1 MDDSPHMP
9 TNQNLPP
16 RYAEVVVNVPLHRA
30 RKGVDEDEDPP
41 VSQAYHYAIPH
52 GMVVLPGQLVWVS
65 FRSQYCQGVVV
76 ALSGASPVAQT
87 KEILQVM
94 DPQPLIWPWQL
105 ALARWMSEYY
115 LCSLAEAAFV
125 MLPPGIEQRVVTTFT
140 YLLAPNEM
148 IPAGLTNPQRDLL
161 AWLQRKGSANLDDVR
176 TALRR
181 TGKTDAAEIANQL
194 VRKGLA
200 QKLVRIQPPQVRVK
214 TERMARLAVDAGG
227 VTGDLLESLKRAP
240 KQRLVLEYLRDM
252 GEAPAAQVA
261 KETGAG
267 SQALAA
273 LAGRGLVTLGE
284 RTVRRDPLAG
294 RDFGISTPLHLTP
307 EQEVAWTELSTG
319 LDELGEGPAAGRRP
333 GVYLLH
339 GVTGSGKTELYLR
352 TLDSVLQQ
360 GKQAIVM
367 VPEIALTPQT
377 IHRFASRFPGRVAVL
392 HSKLSMGEHFDEWRR
407 IRDGLADIV
416 IGSRSAVFAPLPRL
430 GLVILDEEHEW
441 TYKQADPAPR
451 YHARQVALKLAEL
464 TGAMVVLGS
473 ATPEVETYHRA
484 SRGEYRL
491 LELPHRVA
499 NAVFQGRES
508 GSEGP
513 PVGDGGDPGVG
524 ALPPVEVVDMRS
536 ELKAG
541 NRSIFSRSLHD
552 AVTTALAVG
561 QQVILFLNRRGT
573 ATFIMCRDCGHV
585 LKCRACDTA
594 FSYHEVEDDLVC
606 HRCGK
611 RALVPTIC
619 PQCWSKRI
627 KFLGI
632 GTQKVSE
639 EVAVA
644 FPGARVLRWDR
655 DVTGGKQ
662 AHEDILEAFTRHK
675 ADVLVGTQMIA
686 KGLDLPLVTVVGVVN
701 ADVGLYLP
709 DFRAAERTFQ
719 LLTQVAGR
727 AGRSRLGGRVIVQT
741 YMPEHYAIQTA
752 SRHDYQAFF
761 VREMTERRQR
771 GLPPFSR
778 LVSLTYAASNEE
790 RVQAEAERVSHFL
803 RRRIGDLRL
812 PNTDVLSCAPCFV
825 AKLRGRF
832 RWQVVLRGPNPS
844 AALAGVHLPP
854 GWVVD
859 VDPVSLL

>member
-1 MDDSPHMP
+1 
-9 TNQNLPP
+9 
-16 RYAEVVVNVPLHRA
+16 
-30 RKGVDEDEDPP
+30 
-41 VSQAYHYAIPH
+41 
-52 GMVVLPGQLVWVS
+52 
-65 FRSQYCQGVVV
+65 
-76 ALSGASPVAQT
+76 
-87 KEILQVM
+87 
-94 DPQPLIWPWQL
+94 
-105 ALARWMSEYY
+105 
-115 LCSLAEAAFV
+115 
-125 MLPPGIEQRVVTTFT
+125 
-140 YLLAPNEM
+140 
-148 IPAGLTNPQRDLL
+148 
-161 AWLQRKGSANLDDVR
+161 
-176 TALRR
+176 
-181 TGKTDAAEIANQL
+181 
-194 VRKGLA
+194 
-200 QKLVRIQPPQVRVK
+200 VK
-214 TERMARLAVDAGG
+214 TERMSSLAPGIA
-227 VTGDLLESLKRAP
+227 VTDDLLASLKRAP

-252 GEAPAAQVA
+252 GEAPAAQAA

-267 SQALAA
+267 SQALTA
-273 LAGRGLVTLGE
+273 LAERGLVTLSE

-294 RDFGISTPLHLTP
+294 RDFGRSAPLRLTP
-307 EQEVAWTELSTG
+307 DQEVAWAELSTG
-319 LDELGEGPAAGRRP
+319 LEDLHQGPASPRRP

-352 TLDSVLQQ
+352 TLDVVLHQ

-407 IRDGLADIV
+407 SRDGLADIV

-430 GLVILDEEHEW
+430 GLIILDEEHEW

-451 YHARQVALKLAEL
+451 YHARQTALKLAEL
-464 TGAMVVLGS
+464 TGSMVVLGS

-499 NAVFQGRES
+499 RPVFLDHEAQGAAEA
-508 GSEGP
+508 GD
-513 PVGDGGDPGVG
+513 VGIGV
-524 ALPPVEVVDMRS
+524 LPPVEVVDLRA

-541 NRSIFSRSLHD
+541 NRGIFSRSLHQSM
-552 AVTTALAVG
+552 TLALAMG

-585 LKCRACDTA
+585 IKCRHCDTP
-594 FSYHEVEDDLVC
+594 FSYHEAEDDLVC
-606 HRCGK
+606 HRCGR

-632 GTQKVSE
+632 GTQKVAE
-639 EVAVA
+639 EVGVA
-644 FPGARVLRWDR
+644 FLGARVLRWDR
-655 DVTGGKQ
+655 DVTGGKE
-662 AHEDILEAFTRHK
+662 AHEALLAAFTAHR

-741 YMPEHYAIQTA
+741 YMPEHYAIQAA

-761 VREMTERRQR
+761 VREMAERRQR

-778 LVSLTYAASNEE
+778 LIGLTYAASNEE
-790 RVQAEAERVSHFL
+790 RAQTEAERESRFL
-803 RRRIGDLRL
+803 RRRMTDVGLA
-812 PNTDVLSCAPCFV
+812 NTDVLSCAPCFV
-825 AKLRGRF
+825 AKLRGRY
-832 RWQVVLRGPNPS
+832 RWQVVLRGPDPR

-854 GWVVD
+854 GWTVD

>member
-1 MDDSPHMP
+1 MDETPRLP
-9 TNQNLPP
+9 ATGALPP
-16 RYAEVVVNVPLHRA
+16 PYAEVVVNVPLHHGRKNPDDGEAEPA
-30 RKGVDEDEDPP
+30 R
-41 VSQAYHYAIPH
+41 QAYHYAIPR
-52 GMVVLPGQLVWVS
+52 GMTVAPGQLVWVS
-65 FRSQYCQGVVV
+65 FRSQYVQGVVV
-76 ALSGASPVAQT
+76 ALSDTAPVAQT
-87 KEILQVM
+87 KDILQVM

-105 ALARWMSEYY
+105 DLARWMAGYY

-125 MLPPGIEQRVVTTFT
+125 MLPPGIEQRVITTFT
-140 YLLAPNEM
+140 SLLAPDELL
-148 IPAGLTNPQRDLL
+148 PSGLTIPQRDLL
-161 AWLQRKGSANLDDVR
+161 AWLQRKEHADLDDVR
-176 TALRR
+176 KALRR

-194 VRKGLA
+194 ARKGLA
-200 QKLVRIQPPQVRVK
+200 RKLVRIQPPQVRVK
-214 TERMARLAVDAGG
+214 TERMASLAPGIE
-227 VTGDLLESLKRAP
+227 VTGDLLAGLKRAP

-252 GEAPAAQVA
+252 GETPAAQAA

-267 SQALAA
+267 SQALTA
-273 LAGRGLVTLGE
+273 LAGRGLVTLSE

-294 RDFGISTPLHLTP
+294 RDFGHSAPLRLTP
-307 EQEVAWTELSTG
+307 DQEVAWAELSTG
-319 LDELGEGPAAGRRP
+319 LEDLRQGPAAGRRP

-352 TLDSVLQQ
+352 TLDVALRQ
-360 GKQAIVM
+360 GRQAIVM

-430 GLVILDEEHEW
+430 GLIILDEEHEW

-451 YHARQVALKLAEL
+451 YHARQTALKLAEL

-484 SRGEYRL
+484 SRGEYHL

-499 NAVFQGRES
+499 RPVFLDREAQGAAE
-508 GSEGP
+508 P
-513 PVGDGGDPGVG
+513 GDAGIGV
-524 ALPPVEVVDMRS
+524 LPPVEVVDLRA

-541 NRSIFSRSLHD
+541 NRGIFSRSLHQ
-552 AVTTALAVG
+552 AMTLALAMG

-585 LKCRACDTA
+585 IQCRHCDTP
-594 FSYHEVEDDLVC
+594 FSYHEAEDDLVC
-606 HRCGK
+606 HRCGR

-632 GTQKVSE
+632 GTQRVEE
-639 EVAVA
+639 EVRVA

-655 DVTGGKQ
+655 DVTGGKE
-662 AHEDILEAFTRHK
+662 AHEALLAAFTAHR

-701 ADVGLYLP
+701 ADTGLYLP

-727 AGRSRLGGRVIVQT
+727 AGRSRLGGQVIVQT
-741 YMPEHYAIQTA
+741 YMPEHYAIQAA

-761 VREMTERRQR
+761 VREMAERRQR

-778 LVSLTYAASNEE
+778 LISLTYAASNEE
-790 RVQAEAERVSHFL
+790 RAQTEAERVSRFL
-803 RRRIGDLRL
+803 RRRMTDVGLA
-812 PNTDVLSCAPCFV
+812 NTDVLSCAPCFV
-825 AKLRGRF
+825 AKLRGRY
-832 RWQVVLRGPNPS
+832 RWQVVLRGPDPR

-854 GWVVD
+854 GWTVD

>member
-1 MDDSPHMP
+1 MDDSPDLP
-9 TNQNLPP
+9 TNEVQPP
-16 RYAEVVVNVPLHRA
+16 RYAEVVVNVPLHHG
-30 RKGVDEDEDPP
+30 RKGLEEGEDEPT
-41 VSQAYHYAIPH
+41 SQAYHYAIPR
-52 GMVVLPGQLVWVS
+52 GMSVTPGQLVWVS

-76 ALSGASPVAQT
+76 ALSSTSPVAQT

-105 ALARWMSEYY
+105 DLARWISGYY

-125 MLPPGIEQRVVTTFT
+125 MLPPGIEQRVLTTFT
-140 YLLAPNEM
+140 CLLAPNEM
-148 IPAGLTNPQRDLL
+148 VPSGLTNPQRDLL
-161 AWLQRKGSANLDDVR
+161 AWLQRKERASLDEVR
-176 TALRR
+176 KALRR

-214 TERMARLAVDAGG
+214 TERMARLAVEVSD
-227 VTGDLLESLKRAP
+227 DLLASLKRAP

-261 KETGAG
+261 KEMGPG
-267 SQALAA
+267 SQALNA
-273 LAGRGLVTLGE
+273 LAERGLVTLEE

-294 RDFGISTPLHLTP
+294 RDFGLSAPLQLTP
-307 EQEVAWTELSTG
+307 EQAVAWGELSLG
-319 LDELGEGPAAGRRP
+319 LEDLRQGPAAGRRP
-333 GVYLLH
+333 GAYLLH

-352 TLDSVLQQ
+352 TLDGVLQQ

-407 IRDGLADIV
+407 IRDGLADVV

-441 TYKQADPAPR
+441 TYKQTDPAPR
-451 YHARQVALKLAEL
+451 YHARQVALKLAEM

-499 NAVFQGRES
+499 SPVFLGQGL
-508 GSEGP
+508 GHEGP
-513 PVGDGGDPGVG
+513 PGGDGGAPGVG
-524 ALPPVEVVDMRS
+524 VLPPVEVVDLRA

-541 NRSIFSRSLHD
+541 NRGIFSRSLHQ
-552 AVTTALAVG
+552 AMTLALAMG

-585 LKCRACDTA
+585 IKCRSCDTP
-594 FSYHEVEDDLVC
+594 FSYHEVEGDLVC

-632 GTQKVSE
+632 GTQKVEE
-639 EVAVA
+639 EV
-644 FPGARVLRWDR
+644 
-655 DVTGGKQ
+655 
-662 AHEDILEAFTRHK
+662 
-675 ADVLVGTQMIA
+675 
-686 KGLDLPLVTVVGVVN
+686 
-701 ADVGLYLP
+701 
-709 DFRAAERTFQ
+709 
-719 LLTQVAGR
+719 
-727 AGRSRLGGRVIVQT
+727 
-741 YMPEHYAIQTA
+741 
-752 SRHDYQAFF
+752 
-761 VREMTERRQR
+761 
-771 GLPPFSR
+771 
-778 LVSLTYAASNEE
+778 
-790 RVQAEAERVSHFL
+790 
-803 RRRIGDLRL
+803 
-812 PNTDVLSCAPCFV
+812 
-825 AKLRGRF
+825 
-832 RWQVVLRGPNPS
+832 
-844 AALAGVHLPP
+844 
-854 GWVVD
+854 
-859 VDPVSLL
+859 

>member
-1 MDDSPHMP
+1 MDETPRLPATAPD
-9 TNQNLPP
+9 PP
-16 RYAEVVVNVPLHRA
+16 RYAEVVVNVPLHHG
-30 RKGVDEDEDPP
+30 RKGLDDGEDAP
-41 VSQAYHYAIPH
+41 VRQAYHYSIPR
-52 GMVVLPGQLVWVS
+52 GMAVAPGQLVWVS
-65 FRSQYCQGVVV
+65 FRSQYVQGVVV
-76 ALSGASPVAQT
+76 ALSDTSPVAQT
-87 KEILQVM
+87 KDILQVM

-105 ALARWMSEYY
+105 DLARWMAGYY

-125 MLPPGIEQRVVTTFT
+125 MLPPGIEQRVVTTFIS
-140 YLLAPNEM
+140 LLAPDELL
-148 IPAGLTNPQRDLL
+148 PSGLTNPQRDLL
-161 AWLQRKGSANLDDVR
+161 AWLQRKEHADLDDVR
-176 TALRR
+176 KAPRR
-181 TGKTDAAEIANQL
+181 TGKIDAAEIANQL

-214 TERMARLAVDAGG
+214 TERMARLAVD
-227 VTGDLLESLKRAP
+227 VTEDLLAGLQRAP

-252 GEAPAAQVA
+252 GETPTTQVA

-267 SQALAA
+267 SQALTA
-273 LAGRGLVTLGE
+273 LAERGLVTLHE

-294 RDFGISTPLHLTP
+294 RDFGLSAPLRLTP
-307 EQEVAWTELSTG
+307 EQEVAWAELSTG
-319 LDELGEGPAAGRRP
+319 LEDLRQGPTSPRRP

-352 TLDSVLQQ
+352 TLDVVLQL

-367 VPEIALTPQT
+367 APEIALTPQT

-451 YHARQVALKLAEL
+451 YHARQTALKLAEL

-473 ATPEVETYHRA
+473 ATPEIETYHRA
-484 SRGEYRL
+484 SRGEYHL
-491 LELPHRVA
+491 LELPRRVA
-499 NAVFQGRES
+499 SPIFLGLENPTAA
-508 GSEGP
+508 
-513 PVGDGGDPGVG
+513 VGDSGEPGVG
-524 ALPPVEVVDMRS
+524 VLPPVEVVDLRA

-541 NRSIFSRSLHD
+541 NRGIFSRSLHQTMT
-552 AVTTALAVG
+552 VALAMG

-585 LKCRACDTA
+585 LKCRHCDTP
-594 FSYHEVEDDLVC
+594 FSYHEAEDDLVC
-606 HRCGK
+606 HRCGR
-611 RALVPTIC
+611 RALAPTIC

-632 GTQKVSE
+632 GTQRVEE
-639 EVAVA
+639 EVRVA

-655 DVTGGKQ
+655 DVTGGKE
-662 AHEDILEAFTRHK
+662 AHEAILEAFTKHQ

-701 ADVGLYLP
+701 ADTGLYLP

-741 YMPEHYAIQTA
+741 YMPDHYAVQAA

-761 VREMTERRQR
+761 VREMAERRQR

-778 LVSLTYAASNEE
+778 LISVTYAASNEDRAQE
-790 RVQAEAERVSHFL
+790 EAERVSRFL
-803 RRRIGDLRL
+803 RRRMTDMGLA
-812 PNTDVLSCAPCFV
+812 NTDVLSCAPCFV
-825 AKLRGRF
+825 AKLRGRY
-832 RWQVVLRGPNPS
+832 RWQVVLRGPDPRS
-844 AALAGVHLPP
+844 ALAGVHLPP
-854 GWVVD
+854 GWTVD